1 MLARWSDPMLA
12 ADCIRAAR
20 ESARAGDHTYG
31 ARVQSM
37 VDRAMADCDRARD
50 QALRKQADEDRQ
62 REDRR
67 ADREARAIANAN
79 AARAR
84 IAFWGV

>member
-1 MLARWSDPMLA
+1 MLA
-12 ADCIRAAR
+12 ANCIREAR
-20 ESARAGDHTYG
+20 EAAAAGDHTYG

-37 VDRAMADCDRARD
+37 VDRAMADFDRARD
-50 QALRKQADEDRQ
+50 QALRKADEDRN
-62 REDRR
+62 
-67 ADREARAIANAN
+67 AAREARAV

>member
-1 MLARWSDPMLA
+1 MTTIFDVVRAEREA
-12 ADCIRAAR
+12 AAAN
-20 ESARAGDHTYG
+20 DHTYG

-37 VDRAMADCDRARD
+37 VDRAMAACDASRAK
-50 QALRKQADEDRQ
+50 ALQEQEDRK
-62 REDRR
+62 